1 MLPFRLGAR
10 PLGGGRTGYGCWRQP
25 LRSGRAGGFAVGPAL
40 AIPQGLPTAPMGGA
54 AGGQCAKK
62 AFVPPNYGGEG
73 G

>member
-10 PLGGGRTGYGCWRQP
+10 PLGGEGARVWVRAAAPVGLGGLAAIRRPPRT
-25 LRSGRAGGFAVGPAL
+25 A
-40 AIPQGLPTAPMGGA
+40 GA
-54 AGGQCAKK
+54 ADCAQGRGGGGQCAKK